1 MGIKHPLE
9 GRQLIVEKGTFAII
23 SSLLSQD
30 NDAGTKLLVALSN
43 CTEVKLSHGMKA
55 IHHGHYLAE
64 NIIGADIIFTR
75 DYYEDLLCDIRSQFR
90 CVMIGNPGIGKSQFQ
105 FYYLARIMNP
115 DLFGELPPDY
125 NGCTDSPKIVV
136 RQDGVDMTVYDIE
149 NRVAYK
155 CVASKLLLEC
165 FDPKSTLYL
174 YEPGEL
180 KAEPFFSGVKLPTL
194 ATVSPDSKRYKEFT
208 KNGGLKMFMP
218 TYTSDELSAAGDYL
232 LKQSHLSEAMKDLY
246 SPVNIAKRHDEFGGI
261 FRHVLPS
268 SVKLLQDYY
277 EKRRLAIGNCNA
289 KNILSNINSIE
300 VEDGTE
306 TVSSFVMAMIVER
319 SGEGRFRKYKTDF
332 VSVDVQRQVE
342 SKVLAVSLEERI
354 VVLMKNDQSG
364 ADDVR
369 SRFLYEGV
377 LATMFTTPPGVNW
390 TCKNAQSGKWGE
402 YKLKLKSTIRGSCP
416 KFSDMDCDVLYWP
429 SEDNFPAVE
438 FFYRSV
444 QDRLIAFQVTR
455 QQSNAAKVITESAYR
470 SFLGRVGLE
479 DSTNV
484 TLILAPSPTKANESS
499 INFVPTV
506 KVPGLKADTTL
517 MNMNL
522 EKLLS
527 YASENLFN
535 ITYNEFPTKKLFVDE
550 LRRLHGL
557 ARQSVSTS
565 TITWPEYDVLQIPT
579 DYKRNIEESKG
590 R

>member
-1 MGIKHPLE
+1 MRIKHPLE
-9 GRQLIVEKGTFAII
+9 GRQLIVKEATFASQF
-23 SSLLSQD
+23 SSTLSPED
-30 NDAGTKLLVALSN
+30 DGSKLLVALSN
-43 CTEVKLSHGMKA
+43 CTEVTVSKSLKMKA
-55 IHHGHYLAE
+55 VHCGHYLDG
-64 NIIGADIIFTR
+64 NIIGPDIIFTR
-75 DYYEDLLCDIRSQFR
+75 DYYEDLLCDIRLQFK

-105 FYYLARIMNP
+105 MYYLMRIMNP

-136 RQDGVDMTVYDIE
+136 QQAGDTMTVYDIE
-149 NRVAYK
+149 NRLAYYLDS
-155 CVASKLLLEC
+155 ASRGLLLC
-165 FDPKSTLYL
+165 FDPKLTLYL
-174 YEPGEL
+174 FEPAEL
-180 KAEPFFSGVKLPTL
+180 KQEPFYHGVQSPTL
-194 ATVSPDSKRYKEFT
+194 ATVSPDSRRYKEFT
-208 KNGGLKMFMP
+208 KNGAIRVYMP
-218 TYTSDELSAAGDYL
+218 TYTCDELLAAGDYL
-232 LKQSHLSEAMKDLY
+232 MKQSHFPKAMKDLY
-246 SPVNIAKRHDEFGGI
+246 SPVKIAKRHDEFGGI

-268 SVKLLQDYY
+268 SVKVLQDYY
-277 EKRRLAIGNCNA
+277 EKRRLAIDNCNA
-289 KNILSNINSIE
+289 KDILSNRNSIE
-300 VEDGTE
+300 DE

-319 SGEGRFRKYKTDF
+319 SGEGRFRNYKTDF

-342 SKVLAVSLEERI
+342 TKVLAVSLEERI

-438 FFYRSV
+438 FFYRSP

-455 QQSNAAKVITESAYR
+455 QRSNAAKEITESAYS

-484 TLILAPSPTKANESS
+484 TLILAPSPTEANESS
-499 INFVPTV
+499 INFVPTD

-517 MNMNL
+517 MKMTL
-522 EKLLS
+522 KKLSS
-527 YASENLFN
+527 YASKNHFN
-535 ITYNEFPTKKLFVDE
+535 ITSDEFPSKKLFVEE

-557 ARQSVSTS
+557 AKQSVPTS
-565 TITWPEYDVLQIPT
+565 TIIWPEYYVLQIPT
-579 DYKRNIEESKG
+579 DYKRNIKEIKG